1 MHRFHRAIPLF
12 SALFSVAIVAACSSN
27 TNLPQPTDANII
39 DTTTMWALNGTAVT
53 DPSGFSIP
61 DRTAVRTD
69 QSSAFDFVFNID
81 NSGKPVFLP
90 IDLLGLGAVSGLN
103 PGLYITPTPFD
114 SIRSAVT
121 GDMYVFD
128 DTVNVVVGS
137 SYYARSRVVCT
148 TLSVPQYGKIEVL
161 AVDPAEKS
169 ITIRYLVNNNCGYL
183 SLELGFPRN

>member
-1 MHRFHRAIPLF
+1 MHRFHRAIALF

-27 TNLPQPTDANII
+27 TDLPAPTDANII

-81 NSGKPVFLP
+81 NSGKAVFLP

-114 SIRSAVT
+114 SIKSAVT

-161 AVDPAEKS
+161 AVDPVERS

>member
-12 SALFSVAIVAACSSN
+12 CTLFSVATVAACSSN
-27 TNLPQPTDANII
+27 TDLPAPTDANLI

-81 NSGKPVFLP
+81 NSGKAVFLP

-114 SIRSAVT
+114 SIKSAVT

-161 AVDPAEKS
+161 AVDPVERS

>member
-12 SALFSVAIVAACSSN
+12 CSLLFAAILAACSNN
-27 TNLPQPTDANII
+27 TDLPEPTDANII
-39 DTTTMWALNGTAVT
+39 DTTTVWALDGTAVT

-69 QSSAFDFVFNID
+69 QSAAFDFVFNID
-81 NSGKPVFLP
+81 NSGKAVFLP
-90 IDLLGLGAVSGLN
+90 IDLLGLGSVSGLN

-114 SIRSAVT
+114 SIKSAVT

-128 DTVNVVVGS
+128 DTVDVVVGS
-137 SYYARSRVVCT
+137 SYFVRSRVVCT
-148 TLSVPQYGKIEVL
+148 TLAVPQYGKIEVL
-161 AVDPAEKS
+161 SVDPVEKS
-169 ITIRYLVNNNCGYL
+169 MVFRYLVNNNCGYL